1 MSRWKPGARG
11 RLEQAALALYSER
24 GFEQTTVADIAE
36 RAGLAER
43 TYFRHFTDKREVLF
57 GGAGILQTLLE
68 QEVANTPITVSP
80 IETVAAALER
90 IEIFSPERREASRQ
104 RQQIIA
110 ANPELQER
118 ELLKLASLSAAL
130 ARVLQSRGAPETA
143 ALFAADAGM
152 AIFRVAFERWTA
164 PATQETFPQLVRAAL
179 AEFRVVITGSEHGEG
194 SSER

>member
-1 MSRWKPGARG
+1 M
-11 RLEQAALALYSER
+11 EQAALALYSER
-24 GFEQTTVADIAE
+24 GFEQTTVADIAQ

-57 GGAGILQTLLE
+57 GGAGILQTVLE
-68 QEVANTPITVSP
+68 REVANAPTSAPP

-90 IEIFSPERREASRQ
+90 IEIFSPEWRETSRQ

-130 ARVLQSRGAPETA
+130 TRVLKSRGVPETA
-143 ALFAADAGM
+143 AVFAADAGM
-152 AIFRVAFERWTA
+152 TMFKVAFERWTA
-164 PATQETFPQLVRAAL
+164 PANQQTFPQLIRTAL
-179 AEFRVVITGSEHGEG
+179 EEFRVVIAGLEQGEKRSEEQSG
-194 SSER
+194 